1 MDIQKEDV
9 FFSIIIPVYNV
20 EDYLRQ
26 CLDSIICQTYS
37 HFEIILVNDGS
48 TDSSLAICVEY
59 QKRLQNIKLIT
70 KENEGLS
77 AARNDGLRN
86 AEGDYIIFTD
96 SDDFWMGETVLEEL
110 NNLIKEGH
118 PDVVLHEETRFFS
131 EKDAVYKNNQR
142 FITNKSGKFEDEVL
156 NLVYYDLFAAS
167 AWDKVIKRSILTENK
182 LFFPLGKKSEDI
194 EWCGELI
201 RCLKTF
207 SIYPKSFYS
216 YRQARLGSI
225 TSTVNEKHIHDVYTM
240 VKKGLNSPYKES
252 EILNQAIQNY
262 WGCYYVVILKDFYVL
277 SSKMRKAVW
286 RDIFSWRYLLKKG
299 NNIKVDKVMVFYK
312 FMSFRML
319 IFFLNGYRI
328 KTAMSKQ
335 NRVNKRK

>member
-1 MDIQKEDV
+1 MNIQKEDV

-26 CLDSIICQTYS
+26 CLDSIIGQTYS

-48 TDSSLAICVEY
+48 TDSSLAICLEY
-59 QKRLQNIKLIT
+59 QSTSQNIKLIT

-96 SDDFWMGETVLEEL
+96 SDDFWMGEQVLEEL
-110 NNLIKEGH
+110 NDLIQEGY
-118 PDVVLHEETRFFS
+118 PDIVLHEETRFFS

-167 AWDKVIKRSILTENK
+167 AWDKVIKRSVLTENK

-225 TSTVNEKHIHDVYTM
+225 TSTVNEKHIYLTDPICCFCHQ
-240 VKKGLNSPYKES
+240 L
-252 EILNQAIQNY
+252 
-262 WGCYYVVILKDFYVL
+262 
-277 SSKMRKAVW
+277 RKT
-286 RDIFSWRYLLKKG
+286 DG
-299 NNIKVDKVMVFYK
+299 NA
-312 FMSFRML
+312 
-319 IFFLNGYRI
+319 G
-328 KTAMSKQ
+328 T
-335 NRVNKRK
+335 